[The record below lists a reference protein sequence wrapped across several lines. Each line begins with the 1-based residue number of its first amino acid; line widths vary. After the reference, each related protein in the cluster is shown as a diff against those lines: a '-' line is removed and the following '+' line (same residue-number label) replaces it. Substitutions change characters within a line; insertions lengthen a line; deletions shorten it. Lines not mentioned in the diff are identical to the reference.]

1 MGILVSSSTNVLVQG
16 ITGRLGSRQTKLMLD
31 YGTKIVAGVTPGKGG
46 ETVFGVP
53 VYDSVEEAT
62 CNHRIDASVL
72 YVPAPFL
79 KEAAFETMD
88 AKVPFMVLIT
98 DWVPVHDAIEIK
110 EYAKKTA
117 TRYIGPNCPGI
128 IVPGQTSLGMMPP
141 SSVSPGR
148 LAVISRSGTLTG
160 EITLLLTYAGV
171 GQSLAVGVG
180 GDPVVGMRFIEL
192 IEMLEQDDHT
202 SAVLMIGEIGGTME
216 EEAAAYLASR
226 SHKPVISF
234 IAGKSAPREKR
245 MGHAGAIVS
254 GGRGTAESKIESLR
268 RAGVRVAET
277 PFEIPDLAK
286 QVLNAA
292 DPP

>member
-1 MGILVSSSTNVLVQG
+1 MGILVRSGTNVMVQG

-46 ETVFGVP
+46 ESVFGVP
-53 VYDSVEEAT
+53 VYDSVEEAAR
-62 CNHRIDASVL
+62 NHRIDASVL

-79 KEAAFETMD
+79 REAAFEAMD
-88 AKVPFMVLIT
+88 ARVPFMVLIT
-98 DWVPVHDAIEIK
+98 DWVPLHDAVEIR
-110 EYAKKTA
+110 EYARKMG

-160 EITLLLTYAGV
+160 EITLLLTHAGI

-180 GDPVVGMRFIEL
+180 GDPVVGMRFAEL
-192 IEMLEQDDHT
+192 IEMLEQDSRTD
-202 SAVLMIGEIGGTME
+202 AVLMIGEIGGTME
-216 EEAAAYLASR
+216 EEAATYLASR
-226 SHKPVISF
+226 PHKPVISF
-234 IAGKSAPREKR
+234 IAGKNAPRERR

-254 GGRGTAESKIESLR
+254 GGRGTAESKIDSLR
-268 RAGVRVAET
+268 KAGLRVADT
-277 PFEIPDLAK
+277 PFEIPNLAK

-292 DPP
+292 GP

>member
-1 MGILVSSSTNVLVQG
+1 MGILVHSGTNVMIQG

-46 ETVFGVP
+46 ESVFGVP
-53 VYDSVEEAT
+53 VYDSVEEAA

-79 KEAAFETMD
+79 KEAAFEAMD
-88 AKVPFMVLIT
+88 GGVPFMVLIT
-98 DWVPVHDAIEIK
+98 DWVPLHDAVEIK
-110 EYAKKTA
+110 EYARKRG

-141 SSVSPGR
+141 SSVSPSR

-160 EITLLLTYAGV
+160 EIALLLTQAGI

-192 IEMLEQDDHT
+192 IEMLEQDGHT
-202 SAVLMIGEIGGTME
+202 DVVLIIGEIGGTME
-216 EEAAAYLASR
+216 EEVAAYLASR
-226 SHKPVISF
+226 PHKPVISF

-254 GGRGTAESKIESLR
+254 GGRGTAESKIESLKK
-268 RAGVRVAET
+268 AGVRVAET
-277 PFEIPDLAK
+277 PFEIPNLAK
-286 QVLNAA
+286 QVLNA
-292 DPP
+292 PGP